1 MQPISCYYRPERS
14 EGDNDKIRVTNE
26 SFARKMNIITIIT
39 HFQVYVGRYCYSLQ
53 NPKNFRMRE
62 PCEFSNDRWPDVR

>member
-1 MQPISCYYRPERS
+1 MSLPNLLNITIMFILRAE
-14 EGDNDKIRVTNE
+14 D
-26 SFARKMNIITIIT
+26 SFAARILSLSARAKLISRFT
-39 HFQVYVGRYCYSLQ
+39 YCYSLQ

>member
-1 MQPISCYYRPERS
+1 
-14 EGDNDKIRVTNE
+14 
-26 SFARKMNIITIIT
+26 MNIITIIT
-39 HFQVYVGRYCYSLQ
+39 HFQVYLRYGLQ